1 MALWDDYIKAVV
13 SGEIKANE
21 FVKQACNRHLE
32 DLKNAESRGLYFD
45 EETASKAIKFF
56 SILKHSIG
64 EWAGQRIKVEPW
76 QAFFLAML
84 FGWKKEGG
92 NRRFKTGYLEVA
104 RKNGKSTMLAGVGL
118 YLLLADGEDGAEVY
132 TAATKKD
139 QARITHGEAT
149 RMVKSS
155 PELSKRLIVQKNNI
169 FISDSASKFVPLGKD
184 SKTLDGLNVHG
195 AIVDEL
201 HAHPNRDMIDI
212 LETATGARRQ
222 PLIVAIT
229 TAGQDRRSV
238 CFEYHEYTAKVL
250 GGVIQDDSFFGL
262 IYGLDEGDDWADESN
277 WIKANPNLGVS
288 KKLQGM
294 KEQAEKAK
302 NMPTALNAFLRL
314 ELNVWV
320 NNETKWLNT
329 AKWKECGFAVN
340 PEGLRGRTCYGG
352 LDLSFTTDITAFV
365 LVFPPQGKED
375 KWQILPRFWIPD
387 EAMRERSKRD
397 RVPYDV
403 WVRQGFISTTPGEVI
418 DYDYILEQIKKDAET
433 YDLKQIGFDR
443 YGSAKITNDI
453 QKEDIAEL
461 VGIGQGFI
469 SMSAPMKELER
480 MLLAGDLAH
489 GNNPVL
495 TWMADNVVASTDP
508 AGNIKPDKSKS
519 REKIDGIVALIMAL
533 DLATKNYSKGVSVY
547 ETRGIRTL

>member
-1 MALWDDYIKAVV
+1 MALWDDYINAVV

-21 FVKQACNRHLE
+21 FVKQACKRHLD
-32 DLKNAESRGLYFD
+32 DLKDAESRGLYFD
-45 EETASKAIKFF
+45 EETALRAIKFF

-84 FGWKKEGG
+84 FGWKKADGV
-92 NRRFKTGYLEVA
+92 RRYKTGYLEVA

-118 YLLLADGEDGAEVY
+118 YLLVADGEDGAEIY
-132 TAATKKD
+132 TAATKRE
-139 QARITHGEAT
+139 QARITHGEAE

-155 PELSKRLIVQKNNI
+155 SELSKRLIVQRNNI
-169 FISDSASKFVPLGKD
+169 FIPNSASKFVPLGKD

-229 TAGQDRRSV
+229 TAGQDRQSV

-250 GGVIQDDSFFGL
+250 SGIIQDDSFFGL
-262 IYGLDEGDDWADESN
+262 IYGLDEGDDWTDESN

-288 KKLQGM
+288 KKLKGM
-294 KEQAEKAK
+294 KAQAEKAK

-314 ELNVWV
+314 ELNVWTKS
-320 NNETKWLNT
+320 ETKWLSVE
-329 AKWKECGFAVN
+329 KWQRCNFAVN
-340 PEGLRGRTCYGG
+340 AEGLKGRTCYAG
-352 LDLSFTTDITAFV
+352 LDLASTKDITAFV
-365 LVFPPQGKED
+365 LVFPPQSKGD
-375 KWQILPRFWIPD
+375 KWQILPRFWLPD

-403 WVRQGFISTTPGEVI
+403 WVRQGFISATSGNVV
-418 DYDYILEQIKKDAET
+418 DYDFVVEQIKKDAAT
-433 YDLKQIGFDR
+433 YDIKEIAFDPWNATQL
-443 YGSAKITNDI
+443 SNDL
-453 QKEDIAEL
+453 QKEDVAEL
-461 VGIGQGFI
+461 VQFRQGYQ
-469 SMSAPMKELER
+469 SMSPPMKEMER
-480 MLLAGDLAH
+480 LILKGELAH

-495 TWMADNVVASTDP
+495 NWMADNLVATEDP
-508 AGNIKPDKSKS
+508 AGNIKPDKAKS
-519 REKIDGIVALIMAL
+519 TEKIDGMVALIMAI
-533 DLATKNYSKGVSVY
+533 DRATKGEDNVIRTYDK
-547 ETRGIRTL
+547 RGIRTL